1 MNLRLKRT
9 PGIYLVG
16 FMGSGKTTIGRLLA
30 QRLGWSFADLDE
42 EIETAERA
50 AIAAIFEERGEAE
63 FRRIEAEMLR
73 QHVRSIE
80 RGKAAVIAMGGGAF
94 AQPQNRELALQHGI
108 VFWLDCPFETV
119 ERRVAPTSH
128 RPLARDP
135 ERFAALYRARRE
147 MYALADIRIAIDGD
161 DPAAA
166 VEAIASHP
174 ILQ

>member
-30 QRLGWSFADLDE
+30 QRLGWSFADLDD
-42 EIETAERA
+42 EIEAAEHA
-50 AIAAIFEERGEAE
+50 SISSIFEERGELE

-80 RGKAAVIAMGGGAF
+80 RGKPAVIAMGGGAF
-94 AQPQNRELALQHGI
+94 AQQQNRDIALQHGI
-108 VFWLDCPFETV
+108 AFWLDCPFETV
-119 ERRVAPTSH
+119 QRRVAPTSH

-135 ERFAALYRARRE
+135 ERFAALYVARRE
-147 MYALADIRIAIDGD
+147 IYALADVRIVIDCD
-161 DPAAA
+161 DPVVA